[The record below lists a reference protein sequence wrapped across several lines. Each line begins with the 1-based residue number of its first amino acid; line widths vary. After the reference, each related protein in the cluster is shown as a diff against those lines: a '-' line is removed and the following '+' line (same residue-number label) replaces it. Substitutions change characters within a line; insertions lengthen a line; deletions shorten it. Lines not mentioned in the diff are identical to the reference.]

1 MCNAYNHP
9 PGCRCGWGGDG
20 HLGVSSNFQSPIDS
34 ADKCCHFTSCPK
46 CGQSVFFIRHNGGSV
61 WVDELGPPWPKHP
74 CFDGN
79 NEKTHEFISYAN
91 EIVEYEDYELAF
103 AMRREEYSAYE
114 IMLEVKTVYDLDSRL
129 IWSRPFTIFAHRT
142 YAPVLRECFFI
153 SREKND
159 FFEIQLWCQT
169 YGIQSEAQEII

>member
-1 MCNAYNHP
+1 
-9 PGCRCGWGGDG
+9 
-20 HLGVSSNFQSPIDS
+20 
-34 ADKCCHFTSCPK
+34 
-46 CGQSVFFIRHNGGSV
+46 
-61 WVDELGPPWPKHP
+61 VDELGPPWPKHP